1 MVGVFSKGKSCRA
14 LGQWLKYPRDLKLKG
29 FFFFNSILWGY
40 WAYVK
45 IGSVVGELLLN
56 R

>member
-29 FFFFNSILWGY
+29 FFFFLTLFYG
-40 WAYVK
+40 V
-45 IGSVVGELLLN
+45 IGLTSKLVVLLESSC
-56 R
+56 